1 MVFFQ
6 PKLDLLCYLPF
17 LFNIQSFVSLLAA
30 CIYIICA
37 GMTNM
42 LEHAGQHG
50 LEAVHRPELP
60 CRAMICFLFLK
71 DRWKGYLGNKYFDTD
86 FFLR

>member
-1 MVFFQ
+1 M
-6 PKLDLLCYLPF
+6 LSPF
-17 LFNIQSFVSLLAA
+17 LFNGQPFVSLLTTSF
-30 CIYIICA
+30 IVYA
-37 GMTNM
+37 GMTNV

-60 CRAMICFLFLK
+60 FRAMICFLFLK
-71 DRWKGYLGNKYFDTD
+71 DRWKGCLGNKYFDTE

>member
-1 MVFFQ
+1 MIFFQ
-6 PKLDLLCYLPF
+6 PNLDLLYLPV
-17 LFNIQSFVSLLAA
+17 LFNVQSFVSLLATSF
-30 CIYIICA
+30 IVYA

-50 LEAVHRPELP
+50 LEGVHRPELP
-60 CRAMICFLFLK
+60 CRAMICFLFVK
-71 DRWKGYLGNKYFDTD
+71 DRWEGYLGNKYLDTE